1 MNELPSIGSVV
12 ISKAGRDANRF
23 FVVIGHCD
31 DKKHVLIADGA
42 MRKVDNPKKKKLKHI
57 SIKGV
62 VIPVIKE
69 TLESGGK
76 VFDYEL
82 RSHLHALGYNS

>member
-1 MNELPSIGSVV
+1 MNELPCIGSVV

-23 FVVIGHCD
+23 FVVIGYSD
-31 DKKHVLIADGA
+31 DKKHVLIADGSL
-42 MRKVDNPKKKKLKHI
+42 RKVDNPKKKQLKHI

-69 TLESGGK
+69 TIESGGK

-82 RSHLHALGYNS
+82 RSHLNALGYNS

>member
-1 MNELPSIGSVV
+1 MNELPCIGSVV
-12 ISKAGRDANRF
+12 ISKAGRDAEKF
-23 FVVIGHCD
+23 FVVIGVSD

-42 MRKVDNPKKKKLKHI
+42 LRKVDSPKKKKIKHI

-69 TLESGGK
+69 TLEAGGK

-82 RSHLHALGYNS
+82 RSHLNALGYNS

>member
-1 MNELPSIGSVV
+1 MNELPCIGSVV
-12 ISKAGRDANRF
+12 ISKAGRDAEKF
-23 FVVIGHCD
+23 FVVIGHSD
-31 DKKHVLIADGA
+31 DKKYVFIADGA
-42 MRKVDNPKKKKLKHI
+42 LRKVDNPKKKKLKHI
-57 SIKGV
+57 SVKNV

-82 RSHLHALGYNS
+82 RSHLNALGYNI